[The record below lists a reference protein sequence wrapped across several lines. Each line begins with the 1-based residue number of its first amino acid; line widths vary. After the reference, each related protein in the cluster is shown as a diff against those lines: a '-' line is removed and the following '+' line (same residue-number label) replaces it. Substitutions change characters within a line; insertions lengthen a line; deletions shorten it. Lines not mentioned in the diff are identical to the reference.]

1 MSFYDLPLVFYP
13 VANFYT
19 SLKENPTLIYKLY
32 KTFSRFVIEESV
44 APNPHDISNGL
55 YPKAKLAITTTED
68 SVLAN
73 ASFVEEI
80 IEPDENPEP
89 DDDAIAYPH
98 VRKKTASKFEYPT
111 TLLLTASLPDEYQ
124 TNIPGLKESI
134 FQVVQVDSAT
144 QFEAVT
150 TPNGL
155 LNYVLRTL
163 NPILPAAEPESES
176 EWVLHFAFI
185 PTGEPLLAVAKEP
198 QTNEALTE
206 SNYTGVYYYP
216 DESALLFTDNEVF
229 VEGIDLTVDSHLRL
243 ADFTQPWLKAPRFPD
258 HRFDVLAE
266 IPIDGEASLE
276 VLDQNHLT
284 IYCWWYFDLLAL
296 LSERF
301 ADIASLINDG
311 TEGVE
316 IEYNALFITKDD
328 AIAFASFLPSP
339 VVVNLINFFTKQIF
353 VVSSVCSFP

>member
-1 MSFYDLPLVFYP
+1 MSFYDLPLIFYP
-13 VANFYT
+13 AESFYN
-19 SLKENPTLIYKLY
+19 SLKENPKLTYKLY
-32 KTFSRFVIEESV
+32 KTFTRFVIEESV

-55 YPKAKLAITTTED
+55 YPKAILAITTTED

-80 IEPDENPEP
+80 IEPDDNPEP
-89 DDDAIAYPH
+89 DEDAIAYPH
-98 VRKKTASKFEYPT
+98 VRKKSVTKFEYPI

-134 FQVVQVDSAT
+134 FQVVQIDRAT
-144 QFEAVT
+144 QFESAT
-150 TPNGL
+150 TPQGL

-163 NPILPAAEPESES
+163 NPILPAAEPESEP

-198 QTNEALTE
+198 QTNEELTE

-229 VEGIDLTVDSHLRL
+229 VEGLDLTVNSHLRL

-301 ADIASLINDG
+301 ADIASLINNG
-311 TEGVE
+311 TGGVE
-316 IEYNALFITKDD
+316 IEYNAMFITKAD
-328 AIAFASFLPSP
+328 AIAFAAFLPSS
-339 VVVNLINFFTKQIF
+339 VVVNIIDFFTSKIF
-353 VVSSVCSFP
+353 VVSSICLFT